1 MKSPARRFTLV
12 MLAMSA
18 FFVGGPVLL
27 NYLVDPYDRYGNNT
41 AGVFIMAEREL
52 KASEVARFPHN
63 ALLIG
68 NSRIAGIPV
77 APLKGFRFFNG
88 SFAAASA
95 EELYWFIHHHAHG
108 QDVVVLGIDMGTQ
121 DPPVP
126 QGDIFRRGDW
136 AVEIEHLV
144 NLQTVEYSIKTLF
157 SHWSGKKSRYLPD
170 GAVAA
175 PDTYEEGKKDDPLVG
190 KIHLESLK
198 GAMAFRFRQPRRS
211 LTFFRKIADELRE
224 RKIPCVVVMPPMHE
238 EVIRHFDAQNLQGA
252 CQAWVEEIRVIFP
265 NIVNLTSSPYGA
277 ASGFYPRDPVHYRP
291 EVGVHFMNEEVVP
304 FAEKVVAALRK

>member
-41 AGVFIMAEREL
+41 MGVFITAEREL
-52 KASEVARFPHN
+52 KASEVGRYPHN

-77 APLKGFRFFNG
+77 APLKGLRFFNG
-88 SFAAASA
+88 SFSAASA
-95 EELYWFIHHHAHG
+95 EELYWFIHHHANR
-108 QDVVVLGIDMGTQ
+108 QDIVVLGIDMGTQ
-121 DPPVP
+121 DPPTL

-136 AVEIEHLV
+136 AVETEHLV

-157 SHWSGKKSRYLPD
+157 FHWSGKRSRYLPD
-170 GAVAA
+170 GAVAT
-175 PDTYEEGKKDDPLVG
+175 PDTDEQGKKDDPLLG

-198 GAMAFRFRQPRRS
+198 GAMAFRFMQPRRS

-238 EVIRHFDAQNLQGA
+238 EVARHFETQNLQA
-252 CQAWVEEIRVIFP
+252 ECEAWVEDVRAIFP
-265 NIVNLTSSPYGA
+265 NIVNLTKSSYGA
-277 ASGFYPRDPVHYRP
+277 AAGFYAKDPVHYKP
-291 EVGVHFMNEEVVP
+291 EVGVSFMNDEVLPLAMKIVG
-304 FAEKVVAALRK
+304 ERRK